1 MMNTAIKPLWI
12 NALRSGEY
20 KQGTKTLHSED
31 GCFCAL
37 GVLCDLYAKQFDL
50 KWEDHKT
57 LMGTDSH
64 FVTVKAL
71 PHKFNNGELF
81 YSVAVPQ
88 SPIANWAAMQCNPW
102 LYVTTKE
109 GVRSEYHMS
118 EINDKL
124 QLTFAQIA
132 DLIEE
137 QL

>member
-1 MMNTAIKPLWI
+1 MNTAIKPLWI
-12 NALRSGEY
+12 AALRSGEY
-20 KQGTKTLHSED
+20 KQGHHTLHSKD

-37 GVLCDLYAKQFDL
+37 GVLCDLYAKQFGFE
-50 KWEDHKT
+50 WEEQEA
-57 LMGTDSH
+57 LIGSSNR
-64 FVTVKAL
+64 FLTVMAL
-71 PHKFNNGELF
+71 QHKFNNGEKY

-88 SPIANWAAMQCNPW
+88 SPIASWAGMQANPW
-102 LYVTTKE
+102 LQVTTPS

-124 QLTFAQIA
+124 ELTFAQIA

>member
-12 NALRSGEY
+12 AALRSGEY
-20 KQGTKTLHSED
+20 KQGHHTLHSTD

-37 GVLCDLYAKQFDL
+37 GVLCDLFAKQFDL
-50 KWEDHKT
+50 KWEEQEALIGADNR
-57 LMGTDSH
+57 
-64 FVTVKAL
+64 FITVMAL
-71 PHKFNNGELF
+71 PHEFMNGEKF

-88 SPIANWAAMQCNPW
+88 SPIASWAALQGNPW

-124 QLTFAQIA
+124 ELTFDQIA